1 MVTNEHI
8 WTNRETDFI
17 LGTVITSNADRWTV
31 DFRSEMPQELE
42 LTDVPILSPYYCFV
56 NGHGLLMIP
65 ESGSTCLVVRH
76 QSDYFVLG
84 FLPPPDVTTTLPK
97 QEATQNLLSP
107 FSQQVTDAQKLADSG
122 NGDVTPGRQ
131 SYRSNREGDMLPGD
145 GVAKTKA
152 GNKFKWLT
160 DGTLL
165 AEASKLC
172 STTWSRLKNTIVNV
186 CINFRLVSP
195 GVFVDIA
202 TDDVTENKKINFKIQ
217 VAKSSKD
224 AAPSVLLETGF
235 DADVFK
241 LTIQTPSKEK
251 RHEFRIAADGT
262 VTQKIGNNL
271 ASPDISITYANN
283 GDITEAAS
291 NNVARSAGSE
301 YNITA
306 TTRVKV
312 DAPTIELGPGALD
325 ALVKST
331 ALQTKFNTHTHIV
344 NSIGAPTAPPNI
356 LLDSTDATT
365 NVKAS

>member
-1 MVTNEHI
+1 MDEQI
-8 WTNRETDFI
+8 WTNKETLFI

-31 DFRSEMPQELE
+31 DVRTEIPHELE
-42 LTDVPILSPYYCFV
+42 LRDIPILSPYYSFKS
-56 NGHGLLMIP
+56 GHGLLMIP
-65 ESGSTCLVVRH
+65 ESGSTCIVARH
-76 QSDYFVLG
+76 QSDYFVMG
-84 FLPPPDVTTTLPK
+84 FLPPPDATTTVPK
-97 QEATQNLLSP
+97 QESTQNLLSP
-107 FSQQVTDAQKLADSG
+107 FSQQITDAQKLADAG

-145 GVAKTKA
+145 GVAKTIA

-165 AEASKLC
+165 AEAGKLC
-172 STTWSRLKNTIVNV
+172 STTWSRLKNTIINV
-186 CINFRLVSP
+186 CINFRLISP

-202 TDDVTENKKINFKIQ
+202 TDDVTEDKKINFTIQ

-224 AAPSVLLETGF
+224 AAPSVLLESGF

-271 ASPDISITYANN
+271 ASPDISITYSNN

-331 ALQTKFNTHTHIV
+331 ALQAKFNPHTHIA
-344 NSIGAPTAPPNI
+344 IGLGVPTSPPSL
-356 LLDSTDATT
+356 LLDPSDATT